1 VGRPAV
7 ARAFDQRE
15 RALAL
20 VRRAASLRRHG
31 ELRRAVVVL
40 REACY
45 LYEDDASSWALYG
58 DLARRVGKREQAEHA
73 LKQALWLRERRGE
86 RGRAQTLR
94 KLLLRVGDV

>member
-1 VGRPAV
+1 VGRPAF
-7 ARAFDQRE
+7 ARAFDQEE

-20 VRRAASLRRHG
+20 VRKAASLRRHG
-31 ELRRAVVVL
+31 DLRRAVVVL

-45 LYEDDASSWALYG
+45 LAEDNASSWALYG

-86 RGRAQTLR
+86 RGRVRTIK
-94 KLLLRVGDV
+94 KLLLRVGEA